1 MDRKKITKQE
11 FAGSVGQVAGG
22 NIINIHHAPE
32 QPDYEVIRAVA
43 ELLALANA
51 NELLDTMQNISQAL
65 YGSTHF
71 KALKLWQLR
80 KLIAVAQEVIGVRN
94 AVKAARVPFWR
105 RWFIR

>member
-32 QPDYEVIRAVA
+32 PDYEVIRAVA

-51 NELLDTMQNISQAL
+51 NELLDTMQNISHAL

-80 KLIAVAQEVIGVRN
+80 KLIAVAQEVIGVRD
-94 AVKAARVPFWR
+94 AVRAARVPFWR
-105 RWFIR
+105 RWLGR